1 MENQVINDE
10 NVTEVLPIVS
20 VDSKKARFSNAPWFN
35 AAQDSR
41 AIVGG
46 VGNIGSW
53 VTLFL
58 ARQGV
63 TIYAYD
69 KDTVGIENIASQLYT
84 ITNIGNSKLN
94 CIESTLTMF
103 VNDNIAGEGKFIQ
116 LNELTSTNKMIDKYC
131 FSCFDNMSARKLLF
145 ESWVDIYGKDKDAIF
160 IDGRLL
166 AEIGQV
172 FFVTTDKIEQYRAT
186 LFDDSEVAL
195 EDCAYKGTTHCSAMI
210 AGLMVSGFNNFLVNL
225 KTPIRSLPFNID
237 FQLAIFNF
245 DIK

>member
-1 MENQVINDE
+1 MESQTLNE
-10 NVTEVLPIVS
+10 VTVEQATLPEVDI
-20 VDSKKARFSNAPWFN
+20 KKARFSNAPWFN
-35 AAQDSR
+35 AAQEAQ

-53 VTLFL
+53 LALFL

-69 KDTVGIENIASQLYT
+69 KDIVGIENMASQLYMISEVGST
-84 ITNIGNSKLN
+84 KLD
-94 CIESTLTMF
+94 CIESTLDAF
-103 VNDNIAGEGKFIQ
+103 VDSNISDNGKFVQ
-116 LNELTSTNKMIDKYC
+116 LGELTESNEMVDKYC
-131 FSCFDNMSARKLLF
+131 FSCFDNMAARKVLF
-145 ESWVDIYGKDKDAIF
+145 ENWVSIYGKEKDAIF
-160 IDGRLL
+160 IDARLL

-172 FFVTTDKIEQYRAT
+172 FFVTTDRIEQYRAT

-225 KTPIRSLPFNID
+225 KTPIRALPFNID